1 MMPSE
6 IVAPLLNEY
15 KYGLLLMRLAQ
26 TVTGGLKIQRVPC
39 YMHIIQWLLWLLPFI
54 IALPLIGLS
63 FVWNEYY
70 LATLYGT
77 INCFIVFI
85 ISSTIRLV
93 NFKTKSYR
101 HDDSNVENTNFRHCY
116 QVTHFIFAPK
126 YLVNII
132 IHAIISGLT
141 CFAGFILLDI
151 PVLLD
156 YLPIPAIVFVVI
168 FGWITLSIAHYS
180 LLVQPPHEI
189 MIYRAPHQDRF
200 QLRFIQRPVYIII
213 LGVVFIILR

>member
-1 MMPSE
+1 MPSE
-6 IVAPLLNEY
+6 TVAPLLNEY
-15 KYGLLLMRLAQ
+15 KYRLFLTRLAQ
-26 TVTGGLKIQRVPC
+26 TVAGGLKIQRVPC
-39 YMHIIQWLLWLLPFI
+39 YILIIQWLLWLLPFI
-54 IALPLIGLS
+54 IALPLIGSS

-85 ISSTIRLV
+85 TSSTIRLV
-93 NFKTKSYR
+93 NFKTNYYR
-101 HDDSNVENTNFRHCY
+101 DDDSNVEDTDFSHCY
-116 QVTHFIFAPK
+116 QVMNFIFSSK

-132 IHAIISGLT
+132 IHALISGLT

-151 PVLLD
+151 PVLLE
-156 YLPIPAIVFVVI
+156 YLPILVIVFVVI
-168 FGWITLSIAHYS
+168 FGWVALSVGHYS

-200 QLRFIQRPVYIII
+200 QLRFIQRPFYIII